1 MSSTQSL
8 RDTPH
13 KLASRRPSK
22 LFRRRLYEALGSA
35 KYSRPSLNNLDE
47 KLAKYLDFKAGFFI
61 EAGGNDGYTQS
72 NTYYLEKMLGWR
84 GLLVEAVPEL
94 YEACRKERAHSRVEH
109 CGLVAPNYPDATIEI
124 HCANLMSLVEG
135 ARKTQDEQQ
144 QHLEKGVAIQQLE
157 QTKTVQVP
165 ARTLESLL
173 DEMASSSGKPLPN
186 IDFFSLD
193 VEGYE
198 LPVLQGLNLDRYQP
212 QYILVEA
219 TYFDEVNDYLSER
232 YEVAEQMSH
241 HDYLYRVR

>member
-1 MSSTQSL
+1 MSSSQSVS
-8 RDTPH
+8 DTPQ
-13 KLASRRPSK
+13 KLSSRRPSK
-22 LFRRRLYEALGSA
+22 LFRRRLYEALGNA

-47 KLAKYLDFKAGFFI
+47 KLAKYLDFKGGFFI

-72 NTYYLEKMLGWR
+72 NTYYLEKMLDWR

-94 YEACRKERAHSRVEH
+94 YEACRKERGQSRVEH
-109 CGLVAPNYPDATIEI
+109 CGLVAPDFPNATIEI

-173 DEMASSSGKPLPN
+173 DELAERNGRPISH

-198 LPVLQGLNLDRYQP
+198 LPVLQGLNLDRYRP
-212 QYILVEA
+212 KYLLVEA
-219 TYFDEVNDYLSER
+219 TYFDEVNDFLSER
-232 YEVAEQMSH
+232 YEIVEQMSH
-241 HDYLYRVR
+241 HDYLYRIR